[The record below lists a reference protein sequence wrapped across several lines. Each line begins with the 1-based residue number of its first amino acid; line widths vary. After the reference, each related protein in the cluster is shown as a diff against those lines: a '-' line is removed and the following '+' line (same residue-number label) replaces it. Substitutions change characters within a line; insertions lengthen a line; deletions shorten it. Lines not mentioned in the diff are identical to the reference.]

1 MFGGGLDTLCAVL
14 PWVQRRNG
22 PNRQAPQKRIQV
34 TVLQH
39 LDSRVVA
46 PTGIEPASRVP
57 ETLILSIELRS
68 QKKTVRGER
77 TVRFVVE
84 IRGFEPRTSCM
95 PCKRSSQLSYT
106 PSTRW
111 FPPSLWKREG
121 KYRRFLG
128 SPNGSSI
135 GRPRPECGSIHCG
148 HRTQGECAIHRSPP
162 MSTLL
167 LSVGPGFSR
176 ANRTRPIRRLEQT
189 AWSNRIGQ

>member
-1 MFGGGLDTLCAVL
+1 MCLELVSTCFGPSSLGCNEETGQIVRLTK
-14 PWVQRRNG
+14 
-22 PNRQAPQKRIQV
+22 KRIQV

-77 TVRFVVE
+77 TVRFFVE

-111 FPPSLWKREG
+111 FPTSLWKRG
-121 KYRRFLG
+121 ANIDASFVH
-128 SPNGSSI
+128 P
-135 GRPRPECGSIHCG
+135 
-148 HRTQGECAIHRSPP
+148 TD
-162 MSTLL
+162 LL
-167 LSVGPGFSR
+167 LGDPDTPSGPSAAVIRHDQNAPSAGFFPS
-176 ANRTRPIRRLEQT
+176 PGPSPL
-189 AWSNRIGQ
+189 SGQISPQSIE